1 MESASFFRRLSPRRR
16 YVAGETF
23 FAYFAQGL
31 ALILLGSVLPRLR
44 SAYGLD
50 YTAGGAL
57 LAMQS
62 VGFLTVG
69 LFTGALALRLGLK
82 RAYLLLF
89 ALCPLGLAV
98 LLRGGPEPVLLGA
111 MLLIGLTKG
120 AVTDYNNRII
130 TSYSGASASALNLLH
145 ASFAVGACLAPLL
158 ALGCTALAGE
168 RGWRLA
174 LLTVLG
180 LSLAVLAAGAGM
192 HPDGP
197 VGAPAAGRGAGAFGF
212 LRERLFLQTAAVGLL
227 YQAIEASF
235 MGWLTSF
242 FLECGGMGDASAQ
255 LVTAALWVSL
265 LAGRFAC
272 AALARRAAPWRMIL
286 WMSGGVLGF
295 LLLLVLSRPVEWM
308 LAATVGLGLC
318 MSGLYG
324 TSVSNAGDVFDRYPI
339 AMGLYVSLIGVGAV
353 AAPALVGLAA
363 DRWGLRRSMGVLVV
377 CAAGLLAAAAVNA
390 AYFRRRETAGA
401 KR

>member
-130 TSYSGASASALNLLH
+130 TSYSGA
-145 ASFAVGACLAPLL
+145 
-158 ALGCTALAGE
+158 
-168 RGWRLA
+168 
-174 LLTVLG
+174 
-180 LSLAVLAAGAGM
+180 
-192 HPDGP
+192 
-197 VGAPAAGRGAGAFGF
+197 
-212 LRERLFLQTAAVGLL
+212 
-227 YQAIEASF
+227 
-235 MGWLTSF
+235 
-242 FLECGGMGDASAQ
+242 
-255 LVTAALWVSL
+255 
-265 LAGRFAC
+265 
-272 AALARRAAPWRMIL
+272 
-286 WMSGGVLGF
+286 
-295 LLLLVLSRPVEWM
+295 
-308 LAATVGLGLC
+308 
-318 MSGLYG
+318 
-324 TSVSNAGDVFDRYPI
+324 
-339 AMGLYVSLIGVGAV
+339 
-353 AAPALVGLAA
+353 
-363 DRWGLRRSMGVLVV
+363 
-377 CAAGLLAAAAVNA
+377 
-390 AYFRRRETAGA
+390 
-401 KR
+401 